1 MKKLSKNEL
10 SQLGDSF
17 LNLAQIIG
25 DLRIEHYHQL
35 SPKMKDRI
43 RLQHKTLIDYSDTFY
58 AASTN
63 LIVEDATVVLTK
75 IQQITTG
82 LKESVVKVKKVQHLL
97 NTIGAATRIGAAI
110 IEKQPFVITA
120 SLENLI
126 NSFEKLKTGSK

>member
-1 MKKLSKNEL
+1 MKKLSKNEF

-17 LNLAQIIG
+17 VQLAQIIG
-25 DLRIEHYHQL
+25 NFRIEHYHQL

-43 RLQHKTLIDYSDTFY
+43 RLQHKKLIDHADTFY

-63 LIVEDATVVLTK
+63 LIIEDARVVITK

-82 LKESVVKVKKVQHLL
+82 LKETVVKLKKVQHLL
-97 NTIGAATRIGAAI
+97 NTIGAAVRIGAGI
-110 IEKQPFVITA
+110 IENQPFAITA

-126 NSFEKLKTGSK
+126 NSFEKLKTSPK